1 MVKIKRVYEAPHP
14 DDGLRVLVDRLW
26 PRGLSKARAKVD
38 LWLRDVAP
46 SDAARRW
53 FGHDPTRWPAFRR
66 TYQTELRG
74 KVALLRTLRRLEQE
88 QGSVTLLYAASDTA
102 RNNAVVLAALLA
114 RRR

>member
-1 MVKIKRVYEAPHP
+1 MVNIKRVYEAPRP

-26 PRGLSKARAKVD
+26 PRGLSKARAKAD

-53 FGHDPTRWPAFRR
+53 FGHDPKRWPAFRR
-66 TYQTELRG
+66 KYQTELRG
-74 KVALLRTLRRLEQE
+74 KVALLRTLRRLEQDH
-88 QGSVTLLYAASDTA
+88 GSVTLLYAASDAA